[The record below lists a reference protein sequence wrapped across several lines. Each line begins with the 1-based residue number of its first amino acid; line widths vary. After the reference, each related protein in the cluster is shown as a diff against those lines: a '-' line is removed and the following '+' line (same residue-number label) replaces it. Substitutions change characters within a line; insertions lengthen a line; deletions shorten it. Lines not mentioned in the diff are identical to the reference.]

1 MNTITVIGNVGRD
14 PELRMSQGGTTIC
27 KFSLADTK
35 SKKGEDQRTSWYD
48 IVTFGALAD
57 KVADTVRKGDRLM
70 ILGQL
75 QVEDY
80 TNKAGEKKKRV
91 EIVANYIGDA
101 LSNFTTNDTP
111 ATSTADEDDE
121 EDF

>member
-1 MNTITVIGNVGRD
+1 
-14 PELRMSQGGTTIC
+14 MSQGGTTIC

-35 SKKGEDQRTSWYD
+35 GKKGEDQRTSWYD

-80 TNKAGEKKKRV
+80 TNKSGEKKKRV

-101 LSNFTTNDTP
+101 LSNFTSSEAP
-111 ATSTADEDDE
+111 APAAEDDE